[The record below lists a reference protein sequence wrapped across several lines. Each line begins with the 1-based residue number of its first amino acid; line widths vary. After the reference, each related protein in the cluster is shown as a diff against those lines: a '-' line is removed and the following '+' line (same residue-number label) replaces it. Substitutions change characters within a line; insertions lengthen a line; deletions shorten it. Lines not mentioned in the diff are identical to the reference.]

1 MQLAMQSN
9 QYSVEVFN
17 DQAAP
22 KDSSWIR
29 LGVFDRLDHA
39 IAACK
44 KVIDDYLSQKGHLM
58 LNADQL
64 AGNYLM
70 YGPVPCIHGVDNLK
84 SFDLYEYLNRRCAE
98 VYK

>member
-17 DQAAP
+17 DQAAL

-29 LGVFDRLDHA
+29 LSVYDRLEHT

-44 KVIDDYLSQKGHLM
+44 
-58 LNADQL
+58 
-64 AGNYLM
+64 
-70 YGPVPCIHGVDNLK
+70 
-84 SFDLYEYLNRRCAE
+84 
-98 VYK
+98 